1 MARRKINS
9 VLAAFIEMA
18 AVAWADG
25 CDAYQRGESL
35 SANPYPPESPEHHM
49 WRDGWLDAE
58 AVHRRF
64 ASWGRGRSF
73 EREI

>member
-25 CDAYQRGESL
+25 CDAYQRGKPL
-35 SANPYPPESPEHHM
+35 SANPHPLGSLEYLL
-49 WRDGWLDAE
+49 WADGWAAAKE
-58 AVHRRF
+58 E
-64 ASWGRGRSF
+64 F
-73 EREI
+73 ENA

>member
-25 CDAYQRGESL
+25 CDAYQRGEPL
-35 SANPYPPESPEHHM
+35 SANPHPMGSLEHLL
-49 WRDGWLDAE
+49 WADGWVAAKE
-58 AVHRRF
+58 E
-64 ASWGRGRSF
+64 F
-73 EREI
+73 ENA